1 MIWSILLNMYIKLFV
16 FSTIKCHPAVNIHL
30 WLLGHLYESNPAV
43 GFPDCREF
51 VFSTRCWQVTFHQG
65 HLIYAPIIRVLSPF
79 HFHHHI
85 VLPTFTFFQSANF
98 ISIFT
103 FLVMCETE
111 HILMLLAFRDMFF
124 MKDSLVAQL
133 VKNPSAMQE
142 TPVQFLGREDPLE
155 KG

>member
-1 MIWSILLNMYIKLFV
+1 MNFTMIWSILLNMYIKLFV
-16 FSTIKCHPAVNIHL
+16 FSTIKCHPAVTIHL
-30 WLLGHLYESNPAV
+30 WLLGHMYESNPAV

-85 VLPTFTFFQSANF
+85 VLPTFTFFQSAYF

-103 FLVMCETE
+103 SLGLFHVFSIWQSVGLSLNLAHFLK
-111 HILMLLAFRDMFF
+111 MLFIEFGNL
-124 MKDSLVAQL
+124 L
-133 VKNPSAMQE
+133 
-142 TPVQFLGREDPLE
+142 
-155 KG
+155 